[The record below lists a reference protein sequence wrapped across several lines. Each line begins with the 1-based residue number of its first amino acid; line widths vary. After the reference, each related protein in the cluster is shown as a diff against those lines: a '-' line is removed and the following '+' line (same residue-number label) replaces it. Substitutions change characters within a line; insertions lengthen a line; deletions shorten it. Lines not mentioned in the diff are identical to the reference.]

1 MIHPYDEYY
10 LDIAQS
16 KLALMFE
23 IAVYQE
29 KMNIDDFSKKFI
41 ESEICQWLEKA
52 DPIYLVGKSAY
63 ELLELVLKRNIE
75 GKEINMAASP
85 EYWVGWVLAYTK
97 VVYM

>member
-10 LDIAQS
+10 LDIAQN

-41 ESEICQWLEKA
+41 ESEKLSKA
-52 DPIYLVGKSAY
+52 
-63 ELLELVLKRNIE
+63 
-75 GKEINMAASP
+75 
-85 EYWVGWVLAYTK
+85 
-97 VVYM
+97 

>member
-23 IAVYQE
+23 ITVYQK

-41 ESEICQWLEKA
+41 ESEICQRLEKA
-52 DPIYLVGKSAY
+52 DPIYLAGKSAQ

-75 GKEINMAASP
+75 VKEINMAASP

>member
-41 ESEICQWLEKA
+41 ESEICQKLEKA
-52 DPIYLVGKSAY
+52 DPIYLAGKSAY
-63 ELLELVLKRNIE
+63 ELLELILKKIL
-75 GKEINMAASP
+75 KE
-85 EYWVGWVLAYTK
+85 K
-97 VVYM
+97 K